1 MRKAVAL
8 FICFG
13 LLLLAVPNL
22 NAMDKKAQRFDIR
35 QVIKRSVVNLSSMLP
50 FLTPVF
56 GSWESHDYKNNKMSK
71 IRITGGLLAP
81 RVSEED

>member
-22 NAMDKKAQRFDIR
+22 NAMDKKAQRFDFR
-35 QVIKRSVVNLSSMLP
+35 QLITKSAMAFTTMLP

-56 GSWESHDYKNNKMSK
+56 GSWESNSFNKNTSNK
-71 IRITGGLLAP
+71 IRITGGLVCP
-81 RVSEED
+81 RVADED